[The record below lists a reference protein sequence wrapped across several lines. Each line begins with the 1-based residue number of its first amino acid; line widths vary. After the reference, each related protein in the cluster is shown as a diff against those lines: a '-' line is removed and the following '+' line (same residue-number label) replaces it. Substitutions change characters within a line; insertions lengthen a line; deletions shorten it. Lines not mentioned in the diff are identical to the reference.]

1 MTPGATPASGRR
13 SIPSPALTARLR
25 HRSAL
30 LVPQPAARGSTA
42 DTCLVSTDIGPGRY
56 PDRHATPGFDLD
68 DHLVDD
74 EEDED
79 DEDYEE
85 QDDEDDEEE
94 DEDES
99 DGDEPETWQVIPLT
113 SPLET
118 A

>member
-1 MTPGATPASGRR
+1 MTPCATPASGQR
-13 SIPSPALTARLR
+13 SIPSPPLASLR
-25 HRSAL
+25 HGSAL
-30 LVPQPAARGSTA
+30 LVLQPAARGSNA
-42 DTCLVSTDIGPGRY
+42 DTCLASLDLGPGRY

-68 DHLVDD
+68 DHLVDE

-85 QDDEDDEEE
+85 QDDEGDEEE

-113 SPLET
+113 SLRET